1 MSERLPE
8 GWKWVRLGEVCEKI
22 TDGTHH
28 TPHYVKEGIPFLSV
42 KNVRETGLDFEN
54 VQYIR
59 EEEHKEL
66 IKRCYPQ
73 RGDVLY
79 TKVGTTG
86 IAKAVDTDREFSI
99 FVSVA
104 LLRPERTKIIPEYL
118 ERVLNSPICKEQAKA
133 LTQGVGNQ
141 NLVIKDLKQIEFP
154 LPPLPE
160 QKRIATKLQELMQE
174 VERARTACEKQL
186 EAVKALPSAYLREV
200 FESEEAKKWER
211 KKLGEVCMF
220 RKGKKP
226 RKIYEEL
233 GKGYLPYIL
242 IESFNGAYQKFT
254 DDESCP
260 KCTKEDVLLVWDGAR
275 AGLCTI
281 GLEGC
286 IGSTIC
292 ALRSNHDLYP
302 EYLFWFIRSH
312 YKDLNN
318 MVRGTG
324 IPHLEKDYVYSLDVP
339 LPPLREQRRI
349 ATYLKEK
356 MAYVEKLKVSIEKQL
371 EAINALSQA
380 ILRKAFRGEL

>member
-1 MSERLPE
+1 
-8 GWKWVRLGEVCEKI
+8 
-22 TDGTHH
+22 
-28 TPHYVKEGIPFLSV
+28 
-42 KNVRETGLDFEN
+42 
-54 VQYIR
+54 
-59 EEEHKEL
+59 
-66 IKRCYPQ
+66 
-73 RGDVLY
+73 
-79 TKVGTTG
+79 
-86 IAKAVDTDREFSI
+86 
-99 FVSVA
+99 
-104 LLRPERTKIIPEYL
+104 
-118 ERVLNSPICKEQAKA
+118 
-133 LTQGVGNQ
+133 
-141 NLVIKDLKQIEFP
+141 
-154 LPPLPE
+154 
-160 QKRIATKLQELMQE
+160 
-174 VERARTACEKQL
+174 
-186 EAVKALPSAYLREV
+186 
-200 FESEEAKKWER
+200 
-211 KKLGEVCMF
+211 MF